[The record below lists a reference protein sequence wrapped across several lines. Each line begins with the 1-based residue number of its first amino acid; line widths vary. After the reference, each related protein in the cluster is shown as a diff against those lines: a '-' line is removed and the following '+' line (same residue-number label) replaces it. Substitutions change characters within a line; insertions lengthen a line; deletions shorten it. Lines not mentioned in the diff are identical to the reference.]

1 MSPTRATIHRPPTAP
16 PAMAAFLLFASSA
29 AARAAPM
36 ISTLGAGVCDG
47 VPVGERLGVVV
58 DETDV
63 VELVLMVGVCD
74 GVMLDVIEIVGVLLA
89 VEPVDREAVG
99 VTVGLGVG
107 VLDGVADGDVDAPK
121 DREAVWLGV
130 LVGVVDEVGLGV
142 GPAASRKPALDAVYG
157 PLGPVT
163 VICAL

>member
-1 MSPTRATIHRPPTAP
+1 MSPTRAAAHRPPTAL

-47 VPVGERLGVVV
+47 VELGERLGVVV

-63 VELVLMVGVCD
+63 VEVVLVVGVCD
-74 GVMLDVIEIVGVLLA
+74 GVMLGVMDLVGVLL
-89 VEPVDREAVG
+89 
-99 VTVGLGVG
+99 
-107 VLDGVADGDVDAPK
+107 
-121 DREAVWLGV
+121 AVWLGV